1 MASQRL
7 AGYLLEEQIGLGGMA
22 VVYRAT
28 DERLGRRVALKLL
41 APALAQDTGFRQR
54 FIRESRAAA
63 AVDHPNIIPI
73 YEAGETDGALFIAM
87 RYVQGGDVRSLLERE
102 SPLSPD
108 RVWSIVS
115 QVASALDAAHEHD
128 LVHRD
133 VKPGNMLLDASGGR
147 GWTPAGQFEHVYLS
161 DFGISKQ
168 QLASAALTQTG
179 QFVGTLDYIAPEQ
192 IESQRI
198 DGRADQYSLAC
209 AAFELLAGTRPF
221 RKDTQLG
228 LITAHLTDPPPA
240 GDLAAAGAAAR
251 GGPGAQRGHGQGPGA
266 AVRHVHRVRRGPGPR
281 PGPAASRGRACRA
294 GSRHPDRPPGHQPS
308 WPSRPRRCLR
318 PPGQAGRS
326 SPGHRRQP
334 ARPGRQL
341 ATAPADV
348 DGPAPGPL
356 GCCRHRSRRG
366 GSPWGR
372 RRCGGRADPPPAA
385 CSSILAGREPL
396 LAISVGHC

>member
-1 MASQRL
+1 MVRPGRPDPPAPVEGAAGQGAAGQAEPAPDAAGPGGAGPGGPGPAAGAGDAEPPVPSWAPPAAADVPPGAGVASQRL

-147 GWTPAGQFEHVYLS
+147 GWTRPAS
-161 DFGISKQ
+161 SSTSTSPTS
-168 QLASAALTQTG
+168 ASASSSWP
-179 QFVGTLDYIAPEQ
+179 APR
-192 IESQRI
+192 S
-198 DGRADQYSLAC
+198 
-209 AAFELLAGTRPF
+209 
-221 RKDTQLG
+221 
-228 LITAHLTDPPPA
+228 
-240 GDLAAAGAAAR
+240 
-251 GGPGAQRGHGQGPGA
+251 
-266 AVRHVHRVRRGPGPR
+266 PR
-281 PGPAASRGRACRA
+281 PGSSSARSTT
-294 GSRHPDRPPGHQPS
+294 SH
-308 WPSRPRRCLR
+308 PSRSRASASTDGPTSTPWPAR
-318 PPGQAGRS
+318 RS
-326 SPGHRRQP
+326 SCW
-334 ARPGRQL
+334 
-341 ATAPADV
+341 
-348 DGPAPGPL
+348 PAPG
-356 GCCRHRSRRG
+356 RSG
-366 GSPWGR
+366 KTP
-372 RRCGGRADPPPAA
+372 
-385 CSSILAGREPL
+385 SSG
-396 LAISVGHC
+396 